1 MSYVMTDAAPPR
13 ADTASRSL
21 RRHAGKT
28 ARMVSGFVIVLLAWQ
43 LAALAMG
50 VSRTL
55 FPWPSDVVVA
65 AHDLVERGI
74 LYAYTKAS
82 LWRYLMG
89 VFAGTVLG
97 LLLGLLVS
105 SSRILARTLSPA
117 INFLYAIVDVAWI
130 PLFIIWWGYGLNII
144 LAALIYV
151 VTFPIL
157 YNTILGM
164 KSLPKVYTY
173 MARSMGAT
181 PMQLLLHV
189 QLPGILPQVL
199 TGFRVGAGF
208 AFRAL
213 IFAEMVAAQDGL
225 GYLIFASTA
234 QQQTART
241 MVGMIAMGAI
251 WLTID
256 RFYLRPLERA
266 SVERWG
272 TVSNQDGGNP

>member
-1 MSYVMTDAAPPR
+1 MSFVMTDAEQQ
-13 ADTASRSL
+13 RSDAAGRTL

-28 ARMVSGFVIVLLAWQ
+28 ARMVSGFVVVLIAWQ
-43 LAALAMG
+43 LAALVMG
-50 VSRTL
+50 VSRIL
-55 FPWPSDVVVA
+55 FPWPSDVLFA
-65 AHDLVERGI
+65 ANDLVERGI

-89 VFAGTVLG
+89 VTAGTLLG
-97 LLLGLLVS
+97 LSLGLLVS
-105 SSRILARTLSPA
+105 SSRTLARTLSPT

-164 KSLPKVYTY
+164 QSLPKVYTHA
-173 MARSMGAT
+173 ARSLGAT
-181 PMQLLLHV
+181 RMQLLLHV

-234 QQQTART
+234 QQLTART

-251 WLTID
+251 WLAVD

-272 TVSNQDGGNP
+272 TVSRQEGDKP

>member
-1 MSYVMTDAAPPR
+1 MSFVMTDAEQQ
-13 ADTASRSL
+13 RSDAAGRTL

-28 ARMVSGFVIVLLAWQ
+28 ARMVSGFVVVLIAWQ

-50 VSRTL
+50 VSRIL
-55 FPWPSDVVVA
+55 FPWPSDVLFA
-65 AHDLVERGI
+65 ANDLVERGI

-89 VFAGTVLG
+89 VTAGTLLG
-97 LLLGLLVS
+97 LSLGLLVS
-105 SSRILARTLSPA
+105 SSRTLARTLSPT

-164 KSLPKVYTY
+164 QSLPKVYTHA
-173 MARSMGAT
+173 ARSLGAT
-181 PMQLLLHV
+181 RMQLLLHV

-234 QQQTART
+234 QQLTART

-251 WLTID
+251 WLAVD

-272 TVSNQDGGNP
+272 TVSRQEGDKP